1 MEELL
6 RVFGI
11 DRSSSGG
18 SRNNQREYLT
28 SVAPSGGVA
37 VVGASRLLVLVVL
50 VLVLVLVM
58 DMWTVDGSSIINSCM
73 VISSV
78 QRNVMKSNFSKPMH
92 KDITSFCGWMWKVFL
107 SQIFCLMQFTS
118 RPESVVLQ
126 PI

>member
-11 DRSSSGG
+11 DHSSSGG
-18 SRNNQREYLT
+18 SRNNEREYLT

-58 DMWTVDGSSIINSCM
+58 DMWTVDGSTQVFKGTLCRALSVSLCTKKTLQAS
-73 VISSV
+73 VDGCGRFSSL
-78 QRNVMKSNFSKPMH
+78 RFS
-92 KDITSFCGWMWKVFL
+92 
-107 SQIFCLMQFTS
+107 
-118 RPESVVLQ
+118 VLCSSLLGQ
-126 PI
+126 NP